1 MHAVQIDL
9 LQIALQ
15 IVLIYLIG
23 GWDIGI
29 FKYYMGKGLLEFTLA
44 IKTGRSPAAF
54 HRTPECCSRQA
65 RGRHVAESP
74 TRRHCYRRGHAPA
87 RIV

>member
-15 IVLIYLIG
+15 IVLLFNWGLGYLNITR
-23 GWDIGI
+23 
-29 FKYYMGKGLLEFTLA
+29 KYLLEFTLA

-54 HRTPECCSRQA
+54 HRTPGCCSHQA
-65 RGRHVAESP
+65 RGRHVAGSR
-74 TRRHCYRRGHAPA
+74 TRRHCYHRGHAPA